1 MDFRSL
7 DDTVLMA
14 QIARGDASALGEL
27 YDRYGRL
34 VYSLALHI
42 VGDHAAAEEITQD
55 VFTRVWQNAS
65 RYDAQRAQVNTW
77 ISRIARNRSIDVLRR
92 RQARVHHT
100 SIEWGEV
107 APDAMVADDNPEEET
122 LARLRQQRVQQA
134 IQTLP
139 EAQRQ
144 PLALAYFEGLSHREI
159 AERLDQPLGTVK
171 TRIRLA
177 LQRLRA
183 ILSEEI
189 SV

>member
-1 MDFRSL
+1 
-7 DDTVLMA
+7 
-14 QIARGDASALGEL
+14 
-27 YDRYGRL
+27 
-34 VYSLALHI
+34 
-42 VGDHAAAEEITQD
+42 
-55 VFTRVWQNAS
+55 
-65 RYDAQRAQVNTW
+65 
-77 ISRIARNRSIDVLRR
+77 
-92 RQARVHHT
+92 
-100 SIEWGEV
+100 
-107 APDAMVADDNPEEET
+107 MVADDNPEEET

-177 LQRLRA
+177 LQKLRA